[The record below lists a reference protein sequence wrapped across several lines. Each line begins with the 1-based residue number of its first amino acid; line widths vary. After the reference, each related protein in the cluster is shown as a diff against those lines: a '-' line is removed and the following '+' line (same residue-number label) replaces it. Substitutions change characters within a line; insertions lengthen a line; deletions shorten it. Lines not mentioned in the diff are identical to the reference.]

1 MRVNAKGIFFSALGH
16 YFAKDN
22 N

>member
-1 MRVNAKGIFFSALGH
+1 MYFFSSVLGH